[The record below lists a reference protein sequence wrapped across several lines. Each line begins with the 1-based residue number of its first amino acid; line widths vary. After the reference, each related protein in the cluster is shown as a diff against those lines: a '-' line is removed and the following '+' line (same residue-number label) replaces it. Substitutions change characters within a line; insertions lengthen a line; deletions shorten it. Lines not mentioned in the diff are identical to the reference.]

1 MKLTDIAGNKRVVE
15 YFQRALARKQLG
27 HAYLFSGPAGVGKS
41 TLATVLCKTLLCKN
55 PDETGPCDACPSC
68 HKFDS
73 GNHSDFH
80 HYAADG
86 LYFKIDQ
93 IRQIIHQAS
102 LKPVESSW
110 KTFLLEDI
118 DYMRDEAANA
128 FLKVLEEPPG
138 QTVFF
143 LICERSEGLLPTIR
157 SRCQIFEFQPL
168 QPEEIKQWLIKKNNI
183 SEQDAAYLSLS
194 THGSPGKALSVNPEQ
209 YQEMRDRILVA
220 LETAILPKTY
230 YTLIDAI
237 RGITVDRTE
246 MAERLLILEEL
257 ARDLILL
264 KSSPDARLVHED
276 ARKRLL
282 PLVENVDLRLLDDFY
297 DKLLQVREA
306 ILKINANISLSLQSL
321 MLPLKMRCDEQRAKT
336 A

>member
-1 MKLTDIAGNKRVVE
+1 MKLADIAGNKRVVE
-15 YFQRALARKQLG
+15 YFQRALTRGKLG
-27 HAYLFSGPAGVGKS
+27 HAYLFSGPGGVGKS
-41 TLATVLCKTLLCKN
+41 TLAAVLCKTLLCKKA
-55 PDETGPCDACPSC
+55 DADGPCNTCVSC

-73 GNHSDFH
+73 GNHPDFH
-80 HYAADG
+80 HFTADG

-102 LKPVESSW
+102 LKPAESNW
-110 KTFLLEDI
+110 KTFLLEDV

-138 QTVFF
+138 QTIFF

-168 QPEEIKQWLIKKNNI
+168 QPEEIKQWLIKKNNV

-194 THGSPGKALSVNPEQ
+194 THGSPGKALSVNPEH
-209 YQEMRDRILVA
+209 YQEMRDKVLVA

-230 YTLIDAI
+230 YTLVDAI
-237 RGITVDRTE
+237 RAITVDRTE
-246 MAERLLILEEL
+246 MVERLLILEEL

-264 KSSPDARLVHED
+264 KSSSEARLVHED
-276 ARKRLL
+276 ARKRLV
-282 PLVENVDLRLLDDFY
+282 PLVEHLDLRLLDDFY

-321 MLPLKMRCDEQRAKT
+321 LLPLKMRCDERRSKT

>member
-1 MKLTDIAGNKRVVE
+1 MKLTDIAGNKRIVE
-15 YFQRALARKQLG
+15 YFQRALKRKQLG

-41 TLATVLCKTLLCKN
+41 TLAAVLCKTLLCKN
-55 PDETGPCDACPSC
+55 PDAEGPCSSCVSC

-73 GNHSDFH
+73 GNHPDFH
-80 HYAADG
+80 QFIAEG
-86 LYFKIDQ
+86 LYFKIDL

-110 KTFLLEDI
+110 KTFLLEDV

-138 QTVFF
+138 QTIFF
-143 LICERSEGLLPTIR
+143 LICERSEGLLSTIR

-183 SEQDAAYLSLS
+183 GEQDAAYLSLS

-209 YQEMRDRILVA
+209 YQEMRDKVLVA

-230 YTLIDAI
+230 YTLIDAV
-237 RGITVDRTE
+237 RAITVDRTE
-246 MAERLLILEEL
+246 MVERLLILEEL

-264 KSSPDARLVHED
+264 KSSSDARLVHED
-276 ARKRLL
+276 ARKRLA
-282 PLVENVDLRLLDDFY
+282 PLMENLDLRLLDEFY
-297 DKLLQVREA
+297 DELLQVREA

-321 MLPLKMRCDEQRAKT
+321 LLPLKMKCDERRAT
-336 A
+336 IA

>member
-1 MKLTDIAGNKRVVE
+1 MKLTDIAGNRRIIE
-15 YFQRALARKQLG
+15 YFQRALTRAQLG

-41 TLATVLCKTLLCKN
+41 TLARVLCKTLLCKN
-55 PDETGPCDACPSC
+55 PDESGPCGTCVSC
-68 HKFDS
+68 HKLES
-73 GNHSDFH
+73 GNHPDFH
-80 HYAADG
+80 YFSADG

-110 KTFLLEDI
+110 KIFLLEDV

-138 QTVFF
+138 QTIFF
-143 LICERSEGLLPTIR
+143 LISERSEVLLPTIR

-183 SEQDAAYLSLS
+183 DEKEAAYLSLS
-194 THGSPGKALSVNPEQ
+194 THGSPGKALSLNPEQ
-209 YQEMRDRILVA
+209 YQEMRDKVLVA
-220 LETAILPKTY
+220 METAILPKSY

-237 RGITVDRTE
+237 RAITVDRTE
-246 MAERLLILEEL
+246 MGERLLILEEL
-257 ARDLILL
+257 TRDLILL
-264 KSSPDARLVHED
+264 TASSSAHLVHED
-276 ARKRLL
+276 ARKRLT
-282 PLVENVDLRLLDDFY
+282 PLAENIDHRLLDDFY

-321 MLPLKMRCDEQRAKT
+321 LLPLKLRCDERRTKSA
-336 A
+336 